1 MMSDIK
7 MNFNTE
13 VAKDVGT
20 DAAIILSNI
29 EFWEAT
35 NRANKRNY
43 YNGRYW
49 TYNSAKAFADIFNYL
64 SPHQIRRMLDKLE
77 ENGYIISG
85 SFNKKGYDR
94 TKWYSPTRKIS
105 QNRKMQLTESQN
117 AIDGIAK
124 PIPNDKPNNK
134 VLNNKNILLEKFWD
148 AYDKRVGKI
157 AFRKAWMQLSEED
170 MNKAIDFVPKYKAAR
185 EKVYMK
191 DPVRFIRNRAWEDEL
206 IVKEDKKP
214 KKKGNALYNPEGNPY
229 EGQY

>member
-1 MMSDIK
+1 MSDIK

-35 NRANKRNY
+35 NRANKRNF

-49 TYNSAKAFADIFNYL
+49 TYNSATAFSDIFNYL
-64 SPHQIRRMLDKLE
+64 SSHQIRRILDKLE
-77 ENGYIISG
+77 EKGYIISG

-105 QNRKMQLTESQN
+105 QNRKMDLAESQN
-117 AIDGIAK
+117 AIDEIAK
-124 PIPNDKPNNK
+124 PIPNEKQDDKTK
-134 VLNNKNILLEKFWD
+134 TILLEKFWN
-148 AYDKRVGKI
+148 AYDKKVGKI
-157 AFRKAWMQLSEED
+157 AFEKAWMNLSEAD
-170 MNKAIDFVPKYKAAR
+170 MNNAIDFVPKYKSAR

-191 DPVRFIRNRAWEDEL
+191 DPVRFIRNRVWEDEL

-214 KKKGNALYNPEGNPY
+214 KKKVNALYNPEGNPY
-229 EGQY
+229 EGQF